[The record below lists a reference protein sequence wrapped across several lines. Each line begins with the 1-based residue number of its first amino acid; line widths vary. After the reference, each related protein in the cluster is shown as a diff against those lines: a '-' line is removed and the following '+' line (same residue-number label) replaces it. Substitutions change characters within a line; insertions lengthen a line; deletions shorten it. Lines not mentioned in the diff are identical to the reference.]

1 MRLRRVFLLLS
12 FLSTVPSPSTSTT
25 NTKTSPPCPMDL
37 SYVKTVPWNS
47 STCRRSDTTTLSSQ
61 NPCCVTLLSLYGIGL
76 AQHLSATSLFQLPDL
91 STSVSCMDEFQS
103 TLDDLSLAR
112 NLTSMCF
119 DPIQF
124 VSGPSKCAGIETEK
138 DWVDKLGATDP
149 LDTACRPDVS
159 VLSQCDACATAG
171 ETVQSRLVAISG
183 NASQATDCF
192 NFAVLYAAG
201 VVNELGP
208 ESLGAM
214 SCIFE
219 LSLITTTVSG
229 RKGKSVIVI
238 VSSAGG
244 AVVVVSCVLGILY
257 CWCLRSHKRNAALV
271 DPSLD
276 EENKRISP
284 SMYNNPGLKLFEL
297 EDLEEATNHFSEQN
311 VIGHGGFGVVY
322 KGTIPNG
329 TTIAVKRLINMD
341 FQGDYEFYNEVEI
354 ISKLKHRNLVPL
366 RGCAV
371 NGPQSKDGT
380 CQKYLVYDHMP
391 NGSLSDH
398 LFPAFNGR
406 NGKDNGGLTWPQRRS
421 IILDVAKGLAY
432 LHYGVKPAV
441 YHRDIKA
448 TNILLDADMRARIAD
463 FGLAKD
469 SREVKSNVTAKLAG
483 THGYLAPEYAL
494 YGQLTE
500 KSDVYSFGVL
510 LLETMSGRKALQESH
525 SEMSSTFL
533 ITDWA
538 WSLIK
543 QGKIEE
549 VLDASLLSNT
559 DNMESYL
566 RKTMER
572 FILVGILCSHVNA
585 TLRPTISDALKILEG
600 NLPVPQ
606 VPDRVYAPW
615 PLVSSPDGDDNY

>member
-1 MRLRRVFLLLS
+1 
-12 FLSTVPSPSTSTT
+12 
-25 NTKTSPPCPMDL
+25 MDL

-47 STCRRSDTTTLSSQ
+47 SSCRGSDTTTLSSQ
-61 NPCCVTLLSLYGIGL
+61 SPCCVTLLSLYGIGL
-76 AQHLSATSLFQLPDL
+76 ALHLNATSLFQLPDL
-91 STSVSCMDEFQS
+91 PTSVSCMAEFQS
-103 TLDDLSLAR
+103 MLEVLSLAR

-124 VSGPSKCAGIETEK
+124 VSSPSKCAGIETEK
-138 DWVDKLGATDP
+138 DWVGKLGDTDP
-149 LDTACRPDVS
+149 LDTVCRPDVS
-159 VLSQCDACATAG
+159 VPSQCDACATAG
-171 ETVQSRLVAISG
+171 QTVQSRLVAISG
-183 NASQATDCF
+183 NTTQATDCF
-192 NFAVLYAAG
+192 YFAILYAAG

-229 RKGKSVIVI
+229 RKGKSAII
-238 VSSAGG
+238 IGLSSAGG

-257 CWCLRSHKRNAALV
+257 CWCLRSHRRNAELANS
-271 DPSLD
+271 SLD

-284 SMYNNPGLKLFEL
+284 SMHNIPGLKWFEL
-297 EDLEEATNHFSEQN
+297 EELEEATNHFSEQN

-322 KGTIPNG
+322 KGMIPNE
-329 TTIAVKRLINMD
+329 TAIAVKKLINID

-366 RGCAV
+366 RGCCVVYGAE
-371 NGPQSKDGT
+371 SKDGT
-380 CQKYLVYDHMP
+380 CQRYLVYDHMP

-398 LFPAFNGR
+398 LFPALDGR
-406 NGKDNGGLTWPQRRS
+406 NGTDNGGLAWPQRRS
-421 IILDVAKGLAY
+421 IIVDVAKGLVY

-469 SREVKSNVTAKLAG
+469 SRQVESHVTSKLAG

-500 KSDVYSFGVL
+500 KSDVYSFGIL
-510 LLETMSGRKALQESH
+510 LLEAMSGRKALQESH

-543 QGKIEE
+543 QSKIEE

-559 DNMESYL
+559 DNRESYL

-572 FILVGILCSHVNA
+572 FVLVGILCSHVNA
-585 TLRPTISDALKILEG
+585 TMRPTIYHIGRTE
-600 NLPVPQ
+600 NT
-606 VPDRVYAPW
+606 
-615 PLVSSPDGDDNY
+615 